1 MKVIAFAAT
10 NSIKSINKQFA
21 QYATKFID
29 GKGVEIIDINDF
41 DLPIYSSDL
50 EEKFG
55 VPEAANAFLSKI
67 SEADALLIS
76 YAEHN
81 GGYTVAYKNLFDW
94 ASRINMKV
102 YQNKPVVMLSTSP
115 GASGASRVLK
125 TAIDS
130 AHFFDGNVVASM
142 SLPGFYE
149 NFNSEAGELTDDN
162 LKEQLKRT
170 VGAINQLA

>member
-55 VPEAANAFLSKI
+55 VPKAANAFLSKI
-67 SEADALLIS
+67 SEA
-76 YAEHN
+76 
-81 GGYTVAYKNLFDW
+81 
-94 ASRINMKV
+94 
-102 YQNKPVVMLSTSP
+102 
-115 GASGASRVLK
+115 
-125 TAIDS
+125 
-130 AHFFDGNVVASM
+130 
-142 SLPGFYE
+142 
-149 NFNSEAGELTDDN
+149 GELKDDK

-170 VGAINQLA
+170 VGAINQLS